1 MRQLACDTINVATKF
16 KPLSLKFCICEAC
29 RVWRKQRIAVVPVA
43 ADQMMAIQKNNYY
56 RYWYFEKVKQ
66 KDKDSE
72 VVVVV

>member
-1 MRQLACDTINVATKF
+1 M
-16 KPLSLKFCICEAC
+16 
-29 RVWRKQRIAVVPVA
+29 VPVA
-43 ADQMMAIQKNNYY
+43 ADQMMASQKNNYY

>member
-16 KPLSLKFCICEAC
+16 KPICEAC